1 MTLGNHIR
9 AATNGGLRHGIDCG
23 DRTVLFLGRDAAGRP
38 EVRRV
43 LLTEFAAGAERVET
57 VVHREQVFAPGAAV
71 ARAFS
76 RLRDP
81 AAAASFGS
89 SEAFVTWCL
98 TGRPPE
104 PGYAPA
110 AALAARPPRPAARK
124 KARPARRVARQAAPK
139 RKAGRAA
146 PKRAAGKARPAPR
159 RKQVR
164 AQRPARRG
172 RRR

>member
-1 MTLGNHIR
+1 MTRGDHIR

-38 EVRRV
+38 EVRRA

-57 VVHREQVFAPGAAV
+57 VVHRERVFAPGAAV

-81 AAAASFGS
+81 ATAASFGS
-89 SEAFVTWCL
+89 SEAFVAWCL

-110 AALAARPPRPAARK
+110 AARRPAHEAT
-124 KARPARRVARQAAPK
+124 PK

-146 PKRAAGKARPAPR
+146 PRRAAGKARPAPR
-159 RKQVR
+159 RKEAR